1 MEYKQE
7 VFPIKGMHCSRCESV
22 IERILREM
30 SGVKTASVS
39 FSKKEAS
46 ISYDSN
52 RLSKDDFNRELGSI
66 GYEIGYDFSI
76 LDKIKELFRRCKQY

>member
-39 FSKKEAS
+39 FSKKEAKVN
-46 ISYDSN
+46 YDPNQASM
-52 RLSKDDFNRELGSI
+52 DDFNRELGSI

-76 LDKIKELFRRCKQY
+76 LDKIKKIFRK